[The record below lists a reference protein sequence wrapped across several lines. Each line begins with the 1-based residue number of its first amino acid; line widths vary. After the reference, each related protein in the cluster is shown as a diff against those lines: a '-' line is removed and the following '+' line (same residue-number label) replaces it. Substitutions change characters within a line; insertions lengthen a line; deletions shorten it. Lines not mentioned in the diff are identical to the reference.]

1 MAESIDQREQPPIFR
16 AQAVA
21 HHRRGRDEKG
31 EPPELPA
38 PALRR
43 LWVLLAAL
51 AAALLTGAAT
61 VPVTVYRQGDAIAVT
76 GVEEPVVLVV
86 VLPMSG
92 AAEPAENA
100 EVVLR
105 EGTVRGR
112 VVERFSGLS
121 RAGLT
126 ARFGIPAA
134 DDLPEPAVAA
144 VVRLDGGTVRPGGRY
159 PAWIEVGTAPLLARL
174 TGRTDE

>member
-1 MAESIDQREQPPIFR
+1 MAEPIDQRERPPIFR

-21 HHRRGRDEKG
+21 HHRRGRDEKA

-51 AAALLTGAAT
+51 AVTLLTGAAT
-61 VPVTVYRQGDAIAVT
+61 VPVTVYRQGDALALT
-76 GVEEPVVLVV
+76 GVELVV

-92 AAEPAENA
+92 ATGPVENA

-112 VVERFSGLS
+112 VVERFSRLS

-144 VVRLDGGTVRPGGRY
+144 LVRLAGGTVRPGGRY
-159 PAWIEVGTAPLLARL
+159 PAWIEVGTTPLLARL
-174 TGRTDE
+174 TGRADD